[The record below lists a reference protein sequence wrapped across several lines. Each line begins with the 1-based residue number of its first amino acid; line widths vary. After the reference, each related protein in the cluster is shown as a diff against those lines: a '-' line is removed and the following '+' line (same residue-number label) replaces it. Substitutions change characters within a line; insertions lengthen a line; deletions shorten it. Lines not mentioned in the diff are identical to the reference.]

1 MFFCF
6 FLAFY
11 EKSFP
16 RDHLSE
22 KELNHRLLSRFN
34 QWIVICFIIFNILYN
49 IQIVSYCDCMDFF
62 SKKIVHII
70 NVSSKGFFSLFS
82 FVEVE
87 KNSFLWKKWN
97 PTCIF
102 SLETMKSEM
111 YFFIGNS
118 EIRCVFFC
126 WKRWNL
132 TFVFF
137 THIFSSFC
145 TICFW

>member
-118 EIRCVFFC
+118 EIRCGFFC

>member
-1 MFFCF
+1 LFFCF

-16 RDHLSE
+16 HDHLSE

-34 QWIVICFIIFNILYN
+34 QCIVICFIIFNILSN
-49 IQIVSYCDCMDFF
+49 IQIVTYCDCMDFF
-62 SKKIVHII
+62 SKKIDHII

-126 WKRWNL
+126 CKRWNL